1 MNKEVLVIDDN
12 PDIRFL
18 ICNILK
24 EKNFSV
30 RSAANYD
37 QAVLEIN
44 KKKLPDLA
52 IIDIKLDRADK
63 DGIDLL
69 KLLMKKNNSI
79 PVIMIS
85 GHATVQIALESIR
98 LGAYEF
104 IEKGA
109 SFSKDKLLNYVNRAL
124 ETANLKQEKDII
136 ENKLF
141 HSFELIGKSPSI
153 IKVKKIIEKLSNTES
168 RVLITGPTGSGKE
181 LVARKIHKL
190 SLRDKK
196 PFVVINAASLREL
209 TYEKELFGQEF
220 ADGTISFGA
229 FDRANKG
236 TLLIDEVTE
245 IPVETQA
252 NILRVSIDQ
261 KFKRVNGK
269 KDVNVNIRII
279 SSSSKKLVDEVASGK
294 FREDLYHR
302 LNVVPIELS
311 SLSSRTEDIPELI
324 NYFKKKISEINGVQ
338 EIKINTKN
346 DQLYTY
352 NWPGNVR
359 ELRNLIER
367 ITIVSANES
376 EENIDK
382 SISDILNNKKSID
395 NETVFRNTFSSP
407 LKEAREQFEKE
418 YLTIQLKKNHG
429 NISKTA
435 DFIGMDRTALHRKL
449 KQLGIKGIN

>member
-252 NILRVSIDQ
+252 NILRVLIDQ

-279 SSSSKKLVDEVASGK
+279 SSSSKNLVDEVVSGK

-395 NETVFRNTFSSP
+395 NETIFRNTFSSP

>member
-1 MNKEVLVIDDN
+1 MDKEILVIDDN
-12 PDIRFL
+12 PDIRYL

-24 EKNFSV
+24 EKNFNV
-30 RSAANYD
+30 RSAANFD
-37 QAVLEIN
+37 QAILEIN
-44 KKKLPDLA
+44 KKLPDLA

-63 DGIDLL
+63 DGIDIL
-69 KLLMKKNNSI
+69 KLIMKKNSAI

-109 SFSKDKLLNYVNRAL
+109 SFSTDKLLNYVNRAL
-124 ETANLKQEKDII
+124 ETANLKEEKDII

-153 IKVKKIIEKLSNTES
+153 IKVKKIIEKLSNSES
-168 RVLITGPTGSGKE
+168 RVLISGPTGSGKE
-181 LVARKIHKL
+181 LVARKIHKF
-190 SLRDKK
+190 SSRSKM
-196 PFVVINAASLREL
+196 PFVVINAASLKEA

-220 ADGTISFGA
+220 GDGTMSFGA
-229 FDRANKG
+229 LDRANRG

-245 IPVETQA
+245 IPIETQA
-252 NILRVSIDQ
+252 NVLRILIDQ
-261 KFKRVNGK
+261 KFKRLNGK
-269 KDVNVNIRII
+269 KYVNVNIRII
-279 SSSSKKLVDEVASGK
+279 SSSSKNLLEEVETGK
-294 FREDLYHR
+294 FREDLFHR

-311 SLSSRTEDIPELI
+311 PLSSRTEDIPDLI
-324 NYFKKKISEINGVQ
+324 NYFKKKVSELNGVQ
-338 EIKINTKN
+338 EIEIDTNN

-376 EENIDK
+376 KENIEK
-382 SISDILNNKKSID
+382 SINDILNNKKPNDNNSIFKD
-395 NETVFRNTFSSP
+395 TFTSP

-435 DFIGMDRTALHRKL
+435 DFIGMERSALHRKL